1 MCMSCWLIHS
11 ALASGHQNS
20 DLCDFLLCVHN
31 IMYEC
36 VIIFF
41 GMLTAKQNL
50 ATILLQTLSPSSGV
64 ETVVAI
70 AALATTLF
78 NLYALLLTAS

>member
-1 MCMSCWLIHS
+1 
-11 ALASGHQNS
+11 
-20 DLCDFLLCVHN
+20 
-31 IMYEC
+31 MYEC

-64 ETVVAI
+64 ETVVAV